1 MILTKQTIQTLV
13 DIRNP
18 KKPAQFIKNYVDK
31 QLNRVKVGLENE
43 IEDLQQ
49 LGESTNAKVDTR
61 SKSKATRAD
70 GRR

>member
-31 QLNRVKVGLENE
+31 QFKVEVARACIENFE
-43 IEDLQQ
+43 REKWLRKILPLPE
-49 LGESTNAKVDTR
+49 KH
-61 SKSKATRAD
+61 
-70 GRR
+70 